1 MIWEWC
7 ARADRFGFCVVMYL
21 FFSGCFGGSYF
32 VLVSYF
38 FSFYMVFF
46 FHYYSCWVYLF
57 LIIGFVYSRAI
68 ILLTILGK
76 KLKGEDI
83 CVYNVLK

>member
-1 MIWEWC
+1 MEVPRVDVMIWGWF
-7 ARADRFGFCVVMYL
+7 ARADGFGFYVVLSL

-46 FHYYSCWVYLF
+46 FHYYSCW
-57 LIIGFVYSRAI
+57 
-68 ILLTILGK
+68 
-76 KLKGEDI
+76 I
-83 CVYNVLK
+83 CVKFVFITF